1 MDIKIGKNA
10 NHPFPLTESSISR
23 NHAFFHKDEKTG
35 RMILRD
41 EGSLNGTYIKAKD
54 GTFKRLFGETVVGLN
69 TIVRLGAKQT
79 FVIKDLIKQQVP
91 PSPASEDISKLRMVY
106 EAYNSN
112 KMEIEAK
119 TSNIMMLRIASMS
132 LSAIVV
138 NLLMLFIPQDVMDQT
153 TKVVI
158 QTIGTV
164 LALVVSWVLVDMK
177 NKDLIRRKD
186 QNERY
191 FRKNYCCPR
200 CGFHFGPRIYDNI
213 LAEGRCPNN
222 NCKCKFTG
230 K

>member
-1 MDIKIGKNA
+1 MDIKLGKTGNQ
-10 NHPFPLTESSISR
+10 PFPLTESSISR
-23 NHAFFHKDEKTG
+23 NHASFHMDEQTG
-35 RMILRD
+35 KMTLRD

-54 GTFKRLFGETVVGLN
+54 GTFKRIFGDTPVGLN
-69 TIVRLGAKQT
+69 TVVRLGAKQT
-79 FVIKDLIKQQVP
+79 FVIKDLMKQQTP
-91 PSPASEDISKLRMVY
+91 PPPVSEDISKLRMVY

-112 KMEIEAK
+112 KMELEAK
-119 TSNIMMLRIASMS
+119 SSNIMMLRIASMS

-138 NLLMLFIPQDVMDQT
+138 NLLTLFIPQDAMDQT
-153 TKVVI
+153 TKVSI
-158 QTIGTV
+158 QAIGTV
-164 LALVVSWVLVDMK
+164 LALIVSWLLVDMK
-177 NKDLIRRKD
+177 SKDLIRRKD

-191 FRKNYCCPR
+191 FRKNYCCPK